1 MLSSRIH
8 KEKLAAKS
16 FGTHLAQIAPGILR
30 AAIHNIAKL
39 LPLLL
44 GLSTCV
50 GTTCVGRRS
59 RHVIARL
66 ISLSLLLIE
75 GLIAVDVHGD
85 NFGEVAISVVSQM
98 VGISQD
104 GLHRIVA
111 SSKNIQ
117 LLSLLYQE
125 ILKGTSVLI
134 EDARSFDTEVTNDL
148 GGYGAYARLRGRRS
162 LRGSLG
168 RRDAGRP
175 GLRCLLFLVSPGLG
189 L

>member
-1 MLSSRIH
+1 M
-8 KEKLAAKS
+8 
-16 FGTHLAQIAPGILR
+16 AQVTPSVLR
-30 AAIHNIAKL
+30 AAVHDFAELI
-39 LPLLL
+39 PLLL
-44 GLSTCV
+44 RLCTSSRPAGTC
-50 GTTCVGRRS
+50 RRS
-59 RHVIARL
+59 GHVVAGL
-66 ISLSLLLIE
+66 ISLSLLLITD
-75 GLIAVDVHGD
+75 GVITVDVHGD
-85 NFGEVAISVVSQM
+85 NFSEITISVVSQ
-98 VGISQD
+98 VIRISQD

-168 RRDAGRP
+168 RRGAGRP